1 MSDSLTERRL
11 KAGLDALAANLTQH
25 GVPTVDTVRAILA
38 ASDRALAVAGS
49 EEVLRKAVKAATDA
63 GACKDHSV
71 LGSGHMEYASSCT
84 KCIAIKLR
92 AARPLLVAPERAE
105 VERRHEQAQAEI
117 ARLRKELAFAR
128 TMAPPNAF
136 GAHTM
141 AGLLS
146 DAEEHKREL
155 ATLRQEHERVREELA
170 AELEEER
177 SWSCDGCGTGFSRPS
192 KEPCPVCTL
201 RQRLAEVTDL
211 MRRVDAALNLGGW
224 YESAIVEHGSSWHL
238 SLDEHLIFEQATMDL
253 DDFLAAAPQAP
264 EGV

>member
-1 MSDSLTERRL
+1 MSDSLTERLRAAAIEAIYD
-11 KAGLDALAANLTQH
+11 AGECSKNLREDHITSICEDCSQIMADAAVAAYN
-25 GVPTVDTVRAILA
+25 
-38 ASDRALAVAGS
+38 RALVDAGS
-49 EEVLRKAVKAATDA
+49 EEVLEAANTV
-63 GACKDHSV
+63 ACERYAD
-71 LGSGHMEYASSCT
+71 LYGSMPGDDVMREC
-84 KCIAIKLR
+84 LR
-92 AARPLLVAPERAE
+92 AARPLLVAAERALVAGLSHTLGE
-105 VERRHEQAQAEI
+105 VEAE
-117 ARLRKELAFAR
+117 R
-128 TMAPPNAF
+128 
-136 GAHTM
+136 
-141 AGLLS
+141 
-146 DAEEHKREL
+146 